1 MTVKQTSCI
10 YGEEF
15 GASGRSETDPHT
27 YFFDS
32 SSSASAKTSSKS
44 NPSPADIS
52 FSPSAS
58 SLSISRSCS
67 PFLYASKLSNTATA
81 LPPRVTTAGPLDFC
95 TRFSAADASC
105 CSLLNGIVLRAL
117 AIFLPPTPFYHGFSD
132 DDHFHSSAV
141 GIGCPADGLRLYLEE
156 WYCSL
161 RGAS

>member
-67 PFLYASKLSNTATA
+67 PFLYASKLSNTAAA
-81 LPPRVTTAGPLDFC
+81 LPPRVTTTGPLDFC

-105 CSLLNGIVLRAL
+105 CSSLNGIVLRAL
-117 AIFLPPTPFYHGFSD
+117 AIFLPPTISTSERILAFQPRAFKGACNSFL
-132 DDHFHSSAV
+132 A
-141 GIGCPADGLRLYLEE
+141 GPILERGNLGLARTY
-156 WYCSL
+156 Y
-161 RGAS
+161 